1 MYKLAINRPITTLML
16 FLSLVIFGIF
26 SLYSMPINLYPN
38 VKIPLIKI
46 TALSSGDLEY
56 VKNRVTKEIENAVSD
71 IEGIETIGSKIFNNL
86 SVSVI
91 KFKLGKDLEI
101 AANDIREK
109 LGKINLEYSPSIE
122 KISTDASSVVNIFVS
137 TKNDDKIALMRFVDK
152 ELEPYLKRV
161 DGVGKIEKIG
171 FLEPRIKVELDLATL
186 EKYHINSYD
195 VMQILKSQNFKI
207 PLGKIE
213 NKQEKYILKGTFDA
227 SSIDELKDIRIIP
240 GVFLKDIADVSV
252 GLSDENSYAFYKGKS
267 GVMLEISKV
276 ENTNAIKVIE
286 NIKNAYNKANDKW
299 GKNYDM
305 SIAFDKSENILKHIH
320 QVRFDMIFGVFLTI
334 VIVFLF
340 LRSVSATIIASISI
354 PTSIVATFF
363 LIHILGNDLN
373 RLTLI
378 ALTLSIGIFIDD
390 AIVVI
395 ENISKYI
402 QKGKDSLNASY
413 EAIKD
418 IGFSVLSISVVLL
431 CVFIPISYMN
441 SVPGLFFNTLGL
453 STALGVIISFFVSM
467 MLIPSLSARFLSN
480 VESNF
485 YHKSEKYFVA
495 LEEGYAKIL
504 NKILKYKKSF
514 VLLVFVVFVA
524 CVSLTPK
531 IGLNFL
537 PMEDDSEILV
547 NLKST
552 KNITIDTMKD
562 KGKEVLS
569 KLKNYDEIEYAY
581 LLIGYDD
588 SKDSKL
594 AKIYV
599 KLKNL
604 SNRNLRQAA
613 FVQKLRNELKLDDV
627 KIKIIEVPKFEGA
640 GVDEPVQFVLL
651 GDDIKELRKSSQ
663 KTKELL
669 SKDTR
674 IVDIDDDM
682 DALEDEIVFE
692 LDKEKAK
699 KLNVNPYDVAMVLKT
714 SFDDNKLGNL
724 DYNNLSDDIVLRLSS
739 KYKKDINTLNKI
751 EIKSMDGTII
761 GLMSILHIKEKQD
774 ISNINRTDRQDSI
787 KITAGVNDISL
798 AEVQKL
804 LEDNKNDILVNGV
817 DYKFSGFIDMLG
829 ETVEGFATSVGLACL
844 LIYLVLASLYESLL
858 LPFVVM
864 ISMPLAFAGACVG
877 LFITANTFSL
887 FVLVALILL
896 FGMVGKNAI
905 LLVDVA
911 NKLCEEGVNSDEA
924 LIIAGKKRIRA
935 ILMTTI
941 AMIAAMLPLALS
953 HGAGYEGNSPMAISV
968 IYGLISSTLLT
979 LFAVPAIFGVIYK
992 IDSKIKKIYKR
1003 EKI

>member
-1 MYKLAINRPITTLML
+1 MYKLAINRPITTLMI

-46 TALSSGDLEY
+46 TALSNGDLDY
-56 VKNRVTKEIENAVSD
+56 VKNRVTKEIEDAVSNVED
-71 IEGIETIGSKIFNNL
+71 IDTIGSKIFNNL
-86 SVSVI
+86 SISVI
-91 KFKLGKDLEI
+91 KFKLGKDLEV

-109 LGKINLEYSPSIE
+109 LGKINLEYPPSIE

-137 TKNDDKIALMRFVDK
+137 TKDSDKISLMRFVDK

-195 VMQILKSQNFKI
+195 IMQILKSQNFKI

-213 NKQEKYILKGTFDA
+213 NDKEKYILKGTFDA

-240 GVFLKDIADVSV
+240 GVFLKDIAEVSV
-252 GLSDENSYAFYKGKS
+252 GLSDENSYAFYDGKS

-286 NIKNAYNKANDKW
+286 NIKNAFEKANAKW

-340 LRSVSATIIASISI
+340 LRSISATIIASISI

-363 LIHILGNDLN
+363 LIDMLGNDLN

-402 QKGKDSLNASY
+402 NKGKDSLNASY

-441 SVPGLFFNTLGL
+441 SISGLFFNALGL
-453 STALGVIISFFVSM
+453 STALGVIVSFFVSV
-467 MLIPSLSARFLSN
+467 MLIPSLSARFLSTKHTK
-480 VESNF
+480 F
-485 YHKSEKYFVA
+485 YEKTEKYFVA
-495 LEEGYAKIL
+495 LENGYEKILHKIL
-504 NKILKYKKSF
+504 NYKKTF
-514 VLLVFVVFVA
+514 MVGVLLVFLS
-524 CVSLTPK
+524 CVSLATK
-531 IGLNFL
+531 IGLDFL
-537 PMEDDSEILV
+537 PMEDDSQLLINV
-547 NLKST
+547 KST
-552 KNITIDTMKD
+552 QNITIEQMQE
-562 KGKEVLS
+562 KGKGILDF
-569 KLKNYDEIEYAY
+569 LKKYNEIQYAY
-581 LLIGYDD
+581 LLVGYDD

-594 AKIYV
+594 VKIYV
-599 KLKNL
+599 KLKSL
-604 SNRNLRQAA
+604 EQRDMRQSA
-613 FVQKLRNELKLDDV
+613 FVSKLRNELKVDNA
-627 KIKIIEVPKFEGA
+627 KIKVMEVPKFEGA
-640 GVDEPVQFVLL
+640 GVDEPVQFILL
-651 GDDIKELRKSSQ
+651 GDDIKNIQQSSLNA
-663 KTKELL
+663 KNIL
-669 SKDTR
+669 SKDSK

-739 KYKKDINTLNKI
+739 KYKKDVNTLEKI
-751 EIKSMDGTII
+751 NIKSMDGTIL
-761 GLMSILHIKEKQD
+761 GLMSVLSVKTKKD
-774 ISNINRTDRQDSI
+774 ISNTNRTDRQDSI
-787 KITAGVNDISL
+787 KITAGVNGISL
-798 AEVQKL
+798 AEVEKL
-804 LEDNKNDILVNGV
+804 LKENIDSILVDGV
-817 DYKFSGFIDMLG
+817 SYKFSGFIEQLD
-829 ETVEGFATSVGLACL
+829 ETVNGFIMAISLACL

-864 ISMPLAFAGACVG
+864 VSMPLAFAGASVG
-877 LFITANTFSL
+877 LFVTDNTFSL

-911 NKLCEEGVNSDEA
+911 NKLCDEGMDTDEA
-924 LIIAGKKRIRA
+924 LIVAGKKRIRA

-941 AMIAAMLPLALS
+941 AMISAMMPLALS

-968 IYGLISSTLLT
+968 ICGLISSTLLT
-979 LFAVPAIFGVIYK
+979 LFAVPAIFGVVYK
-992 IDSKIKKIYKR
+992 LDAKVKKIYKR